1 MFDLVYPASPAV
13 VLPKPT
19 ADKPADR
26 PAPGTEMLPV
36 IDENGIVYA
45 QASRAWCHCG
55 SMLLHPVVH
64 LHILNRYDQLYLQ
77 KRSMKK
83 DLLPGRWDTAVGGH
97 IDYGEYVSEALF
109 RESGEELKFTEYNPI
124 WLGNYIFQSDVER
137 ELINIFAAVGN
148 FTPHP
153 DLDEVAE
160 GRYWSMDEIEE
171 NLGKSIFTPNFE
183 GEYRKI
189 RKSLEA
195 LL

>member
-1 MFDLVYPASPAV
+1 MLDLVYPEPSVP
-13 VLPKPT
+13 VLPRPT
-19 ADKPADR
+19 SSGKEAEPVVA
-26 PAPGTEMLPV
+26 GEMLPV
-36 IDENGIVYA
+36 IRENGVVYA
-45 QASRAWCHCG
+45 RASRANCHNG

-83 DLLPGRWDTAVGGH
+83 DLLPGYWDTAVGGH
-97 IDYGEYVSEALF
+97 VAFGEYISEALF

-124 WLGNYIFQSDVER
+124 YLGNYVFQSEVER
-137 ELINIFAAVGN
+137 ELVSIFAAVGN

-153 DLDEVAE
+153 DLDEVSE

-171 NLGKSIFTPNFE
+171 NIGKSVFTPNFE
-183 GEYRKI
+183 GEFRKI